1 MSYRDV
7 NVRWLGVVFLIAF
20 AKANYSC
27 TSKSDIETE
36 ISNISVDVSM
46 QLFHKE
52 FAQAAPQDLEQL
64 RLKYPRLL
72 PTRTDDSVLI
82 AKMTGKDS
90 IQNILEDAVDKAGF
104 NYSQIEQ
111 DIEGVMRHVKY
122 YFPEFK
128 PTPIIT
134 LISEVEYNYQVI
146 PSEEALYIS
155 LDTYLGKEHELYIGV
170 NQYIKENLNIE
181 QLPADV
187 GMAYAELFV
196 EPTMDRTLLGS
207 MIYHG
212 KLHYLQRLFVPEARG
227 DYIFNYP
234 EEKYQFTIENEEQM
248 WRYLIGEELLY
259 DTDSR
264 LLSRFILPAPFS
276 KFYLEVDQQTPGG
289 VGKYLGYRIVQAFMD
304 NNEVDLD
311 AMIALPAEEIFKRS
325 KYKPE

>member
-1 MSYRDV
+1 MSYKIV
-7 NVRWLGVVFLIAF
+7 NYRWVGIIFLFAF
-20 AKANYSC
+20 AKANLSC
-27 TSKSDIETE
+27 TSKTDTE
-36 ISNISVDVSM
+36 NEIAKIPVDVTM
-46 QLFHKE
+46 QLFHQE
-52 FAQAAPQDLEQL
+52 FEQAGPQDLAEL
-64 RLKYPRLL
+64 RQEYPRLL
-72 PTRTDDSVLI
+72 PKRTTDSILI

-90 IQNILEDAVDKAGF
+90 IQNILENAVNKAAFDYG
-104 NYSQIEQ
+104 QIEQ
-111 DIEGVMRHVKY
+111 DIEDVMRHVKY
-122 YFPEFK
+122 YFREFQ

-146 PSEEALYIS
+146 PSEEALYVA
-155 LDTYLGKEHELYIGV
+155 LDTYLGKDHELYIGI

-207 MIYHG
+207 MVYYG

-234 EEKYQFTIENEEQM
+234 TEKYQFTVENEEQM
-248 WRYLIGEELLY
+248 WRYIIGEELLY

-304 NNEVDLD
+304 YNEVDLD
-311 AMIALPAEEIFKRS
+311 VMINLPAEEIFKRS

>member
-1 MSYRDV
+1 MSYKIV
-7 NVRWLGVVFLIAF
+7 NYRWVGIIFLFAF
-20 AKANYSC
+20 AKANLSC
-27 TSKSDIETE
+27 TSKTDTEKE
-36 ISNISVDVSM
+36 ISNIQVDVEM
-46 QLFHKE
+46 QLFHQE
-52 FAQAAPQDLEQL
+52 FAQATPDDLAQL
-64 RLKYPRLL
+64 REEYPRLL
-72 PTRTDDSVLI
+72 PVRTNDSILI
-82 AKMTGKDS
+82 AKMTGQDS
-90 IQNILEDAVDKAGF
+90 IQNILEGAIDKAAF
-104 NYSQIEQ
+104 NYEQIEK
-111 DIEGVMRHVKY
+111 DVEEVMRHVKY
-122 YFPEFK
+122 YFPEFQ

-155 LDTYLGKEHELYIGV
+155 MDTYLGKDHELYIGV

-207 MIYHG
+207 MVYYG

-234 EEKYQFTIENEEQM
+234 KEKYQFTLENEEQM
-248 WRYLIGEELLY
+248 WRYIIGEELLY

-289 VGKYLGYRIVQAFMD
+289 VGNYLGYRIVQAFMD

-311 AMIALPAEEIFKRS
+311 VMINLPAEEIFKRS